1 MRIIILSAFIITAV
15 MHGLPAES
23 FAATVS
29 CEVKEISGST
39 LTLNNC
45 DERMLKDFQ
54 VGNKVKVRQQKK
66 EN

>member
-1 MRIIILSAFIITAV
+1 